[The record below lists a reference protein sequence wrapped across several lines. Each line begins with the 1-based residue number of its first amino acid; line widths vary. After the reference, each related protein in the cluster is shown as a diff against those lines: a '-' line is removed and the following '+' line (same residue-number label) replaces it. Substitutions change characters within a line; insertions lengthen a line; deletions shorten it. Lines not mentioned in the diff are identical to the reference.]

1 MFRKRE
7 NNSEEMYEEMG
18 GAADVEMDTEDGE
31 EIGGERADRGRKKG
45 VKRKKRQGRE
55 TAEMIPRED
64 GLTDYDVYIMSSQEK
79 LMNIVIAAAVLF
91 FVGYVFYHN
100 WVISVILM
108 AFSVKFPK
116 IRTQQIIEKR
126 KNQLTLQFKDMLYSL
141 SSALSVGKSVEMGIR
156 DSLQDLRVIYPDPD
170 TDILRELEY
179 ILRGLS
185 MNNTIEEMFSQFAE
199 RAHLEDV
206 DNFVDI
212 FVTCKRTGGDLIE
225 VMRSSSN
232 TIGEKIEVKQEINTM
247 ISGKKYEF
255 NFMMILPVILVEF
268 LAVTSGDYMEPV
280 FTEPAGIAAMTAAIG
295 IFAVAYVVG
304 SRIMKIEL

>member
-7 NNSEEMYEEMG
+7 KIEEEML
-18 GAADVEMDTEDGE
+18 
-31 EIGGERADRGRKKG
+31 
-45 VKRKKRQGRE
+45 
-55 TAEMIPRED
+55 PRED
-64 GLTDYDVYIMSSQEK
+64 GLTDYDVYIMSTQEK
-79 LMNIVIAAAVLF
+79 MMNIVLAAAVLF
-91 FVGYVFYHN
+91 FVGYVFYQN

-108 AFSVKFPK
+108 VFSVKFPK
-116 IRTQQIIEKR
+116 IRTRQIIAKR
-126 KNQLTLQFKDMLYSL
+126 KNQLPRPFKDML
-141 SSALSVGKSVEMGIR
+141 
-156 DSLQDLRVIYPDPD
+156 
-170 TDILRELEY
+170 
-179 ILRGLS
+179 
-185 MNNTIEEMFSQFAE
+185 NNTIEEMFSQFAE

-304 SRIMKIEL
+304 SKIMKIEL